1 MTTIFVFGNEM
12 YYPRGGM
19 DDLLA
24 IIDNTQGDKV
34 DEVGHLRKDI
44 LEEVLQTSPIS
55 VDTYLE
61 QVHVLSVNADGTVAD
76 SQRWREAPP
85 PIGIAPGVEA
95 PVPADYVRGPKTNY
109 RLDPHQLAISPLII
123 R

>member
-12 YYPRGGM
+12 YYPFGGM
-19 DDLLA
+19 NDLLA

-34 DEVGHLRKDI
+34 DQYGHLRKDI
-44 LEEVLQTSPIS
+44 LEKVLQTSPAAGN
-55 VDTYLE
+55 TYLE
-61 QVHVLSVNADGTVAD
+61 EIQVLSVNADGTVAD

-85 PIGIAPGVEA
+85 PIGIAPGLEA
-95 PVPADYVRGPKTNY
+95 PIPAEYVRGVQTNY
-109 RLDPHQLAISPLII
+109 RLDPYQSAISPLIV